1 MHLTIYGPS
10 QELRRI
16 GSSNMK
22 GTFNLMIKHIIKNR
36 FWIITGAELITVA
49 FMFSIG
55 FSVLDVHI
63 PASFQLVAQP
73 SFRLI
78 VIAIGVAMIVQS
90 VWDITWYYIR
100 EVTRLAA
107 AGIVGMM
114 MSAFLLS
121 DLNILHITLV
131 PLGLMFLLVRIL
143 IDLLTDN
150 TLFKVR
156 R

>member
-1 MHLTIYGPS
+1 MV
-10 QELRRI
+10 
-16 GSSNMK
+16 
-22 GTFNLMIKHIIKNR
+22 KHIIKNK
-36 FWIITGAELITVA
+36 FWIITGAELITIA

-55 FSVLDVHI
+55 FSVIDIHV
-63 PASFQLVAQP
+63 PASFQLVAHP
-73 SFRLI
+73 SFRLL

-90 VWDITWYYIR
+90 IWDITWYYIR

-107 AGIVGMM
+107 AGVVGMM

-121 DLNILHITLV
+121 DLNTLHITLV

>member
-1 MHLTIYGPS
+1 
-10 QELRRI
+10 
-16 GSSNMK
+16 
-22 GTFNLMIKHIIKNR
+22 MIKHIIKNK
-36 FWIITGAELITVA
+36 FWIITGAELITIA

-55 FSVLDVHI
+55 FSVIDIHV
-63 PASFQLVAQP
+63 PASFQLVAHP
-73 SFRLI
+73 SFRLL

-90 VWDITWYYIR
+90 IWDITWYYIR

-107 AGIVGMM
+107 AGVVGMM

-121 DLNILHITLV
+121 DLNTLHITLV

>member
-1 MHLTIYGPS
+1 
-10 QELRRI
+10 
-16 GSSNMK
+16 
-22 GTFNLMIKHIIKNR
+22 MIKHIIKNK
-36 FWIITGAELITVA
+36 FWIITGAELITIA

-55 FSVLDVHI
+55 FSVIDIHV
-63 PASFQLVAQP
+63 PASFQLVAHP
-73 SFRLI
+73 SFRLL

-107 AGIVGMM
+107 AVVVGMM

-121 DLNILHITLV
+121 DLNTLHITLV

>member
-1 MHLTIYGPS
+1 ML
-10 QELRRI
+10 
-16 GSSNMK
+16 
-22 GTFNLMIKHIIKNR
+22 KHIIKNK
-36 FWIITGAELITVA
+36 FWIITGAELITIA

-55 FSVLDVHI
+55 FSVIDIHV
-63 PASFQLVAQP
+63 PASFQLVAHP
-73 SFRLI
+73 SFRLL

-90 VWDITWYYIR
+90 IWDITWYYIR

-107 AGIVGMM
+107 AGVVGMM

-121 DLNILHITLV
+121 DLNTLHITLV

>member
-1 MHLTIYGPS
+1 
-10 QELRRI
+10 
-16 GSSNMK
+16 
-22 GTFNLMIKHIIKNR
+22 MIKHIIKNK
-36 FWIITGAELITVA
+36 FWIITGAELITIA

-55 FSVLDVHI
+55 FSVIDIHV
-63 PASFQLVAQP
+63 PASFQLVAHP
-73 SFRLI
+73 SFRLL
-78 VIAIGVAMIVQS
+78 VIAIGVQS

-107 AGIVGMM
+107 AGVVGMM

-121 DLNILHITLV
+121 DLNTLHITLV

>member
-1 MHLTIYGPS
+1 ML
-10 QELRRI
+10 
-16 GSSNMK
+16 
-22 GTFNLMIKHIIKNR
+22 KHIIKNK
-36 FWIITGAELITVA
+36 FWIINCAELITIA

-55 FSVLDVHI
+55 FSVIDIHV
-63 PASFQLVAQP
+63 PASFQLVAHP
-73 SFRLI
+73 SFRLL
-78 VIAIGVAMIVQS
+78 VIADGVAMIVQS

-107 AGIVGMM
+107 AGVVGMM
-114 MSAFLLS
+114 MGAFLLS
-121 DLNILHITLV
+121 DLNTLHITLV

>member
-1 MHLTIYGPS
+1 ML
-10 QELRRI
+10 
-16 GSSNMK
+16 
-22 GTFNLMIKHIIKNR
+22 KHIIKNK
-36 FWIITGAELITVA
+36 FWIITGAELITIA

-55 FSVLDVHI
+55 FSVIDIHV
-63 PASFQLVAQP
+63 PASFRLVAHP
-73 SFRLI
+73 SFRLL
-78 VIAIGVAMIVQS
+78 VIADGVAMIVQS

-107 AGIVGMM
+107 AGVVGMM
-114 MSAFLLS
+114 MGAFLLS
-121 DLNILHITLV
+121 DLNTLHITLV

>member
-1 MHLTIYGPS
+1 
-10 QELRRI
+10 
-16 GSSNMK
+16 
-22 GTFNLMIKHIIKNR
+22 MIKHIIKNK
-36 FWIITGAELITVA
+36 FWIITGAELITIA

-55 FSVLDVHI
+55 FSVIDIHV
-63 PASFQLVAQP
+63 PASFQLVAHP
-73 SFRLI
+73 SFRLL
-78 VIAIGVAMIVQS
+78 VIADGVTMIVQS

-107 AGIVGMM
+107 AGVVGMM
-114 MSAFLLS
+114 MGAFLLS
-121 DLNILHITLV
+121 DLNTLHITLV

>member
-1 MHLTIYGPS
+1 
-10 QELRRI
+10 
-16 GSSNMK
+16 
-22 GTFNLMIKHIIKNR
+22 MIKHIIKNK
-36 FWIITGAELITVA
+36 FWIITGAELITIA

-55 FSVLDVHI
+55 FSVIDIHV
-63 PASFQLVAQP
+63 PASFQLVAHP
-73 SFRLI
+73 SFRLL

-107 AGIVGMM
+107 AGVVGMM

-121 DLNILHITLV
+121 DLNTLHITLV

>member
-1 MHLTIYGPS
+1 ML
-10 QELRRI
+10 
-16 GSSNMK
+16 
-22 GTFNLMIKHIIKNR
+22 KHIIKNK
-36 FWIITGAELITVA
+36 FWIITGAELITIA

-55 FSVLDVHI
+55 FSVIDIHV
-63 PASFQLVAQP
+63 PASFQLVAHP
-73 SFRLI
+73 SFRLL

-107 AGIVGMM
+107 AGVVGMM

-121 DLNILHITLV
+121 DLNTLHITLV

>member
-1 MHLTIYGPS
+1 
-10 QELRRI
+10 
-16 GSSNMK
+16 
-22 GTFNLMIKHIIKNR
+22 MIKHIIKNK
-36 FWIITGAELITVA
+36 FWIITGAELITIA

-55 FSVLDVHI
+55 FSVIDIHV
-63 PASFQLVAQP
+63 PASFQLVAHP
-73 SFRLI
+73 SFRLL

-107 AGIVGMM
+107 AGVVGMM

-121 DLNILHITLV
+121 DLNTLHITLV

-143 IDLLTDN
+143 IDLLADN

>member
-1 MHLTIYGPS
+1 ML
-10 QELRRI
+10 
-16 GSSNMK
+16 
-22 GTFNLMIKHIIKNR
+22 KHIIKNK
-36 FWIITGAELITVA
+36 FWIITGAELITIA

-55 FSVLDVHI
+55 FSVIDIHV
-63 PASFQLVAQP
+63 PASFQLVAHP
-73 SFRLI
+73 SFRLL

-90 VWDITWYYIR
+90 VWDINWYYIR

-107 AGIVGMM
+107 AGVVGMM

-121 DLNILHITLV
+121 DLNTLHITLV

>member
-1 MHLTIYGPS
+1 ML
-10 QELRRI
+10 
-16 GSSNMK
+16 
-22 GTFNLMIKHIIKNR
+22 KHIIKNK
-36 FWIITGAELITVA
+36 FWIITGAELITIA

-55 FSVLDVHI
+55 FSVIDIHV
-63 PASFQLVAQP
+63 PASFQLVAHS
-73 SFRLI
+73 SFRLL

-107 AGIVGMM
+107 AGVVGMM

-121 DLNILHITLV
+121 DLNTLHITLV

>member
-1 MHLTIYGPS
+1 MVVRPQYGRLF
-10 QELRRI
+10 QLIIKLRRI
-16 GSSNMK
+16 D
-22 GTFNLMIKHIIKNR
+22 LLKHIIKNR
-36 FWIITGAELITVA
+36 FWIITGAELITIA

-55 FSVLDVHI
+55 FSVIDIHV
-63 PASFQLVAQP
+63 PASFQLVAHS
-73 SFRLI
+73 SFRLL
-78 VIAIGVAMIVQS
+78 VIADGVAMIVQS

-107 AGIVGMM
+107 AGVVGMM

-121 DLNILHITLV
+121 DLNTLHITLV

>member
-1 MHLTIYGPS
+1 
-10 QELRRI
+10 
-16 GSSNMK
+16 
-22 GTFNLMIKHIIKNR
+22 MIKHIIKNK
-36 FWIITGAELITVA
+36 FWIITGAELITIA

-55 FSVLDVHI
+55 FSVIDIHV
-63 PASFQLVAQP
+63 PASFQLVAHP
-73 SFRLI
+73 SFRLL
-78 VIAIGVAMIVQS
+78 VIADGVTMIVQS

-107 AGIVGMM
+107 AGVVGMM
-114 MSAFLLS
+114 MGAFLLS
-121 DLNILHITLV
+121 DLNTLHITLV
-131 PLGLMFLLVRIL
+131 PLGLMFLLARIL

>member
-1 MHLTIYGPS
+1 
-10 QELRRI
+10 
-16 GSSNMK
+16 
-22 GTFNLMIKHIIKNR
+22 
-36 FWIITGAELITVA
+36 
-49 FMFSIG
+49 MFSIG

-78 VIAIGVAMIVQS
+78 VIAIGVVMIVQS
-90 VWDITWYYIR
+90 IWDINWYYIR
-100 EVTRLAA
+100 EITRLAA
-107 AGIVGMM
+107 AGVVGMM

-121 DLNILHITLV
+121 DLNTLHITLV

>member
-1 MHLTIYGPS
+1 
-10 QELRRI
+10 
-16 GSSNMK
+16 
-22 GTFNLMIKHIIKNR
+22 MIKHIIKNK
-36 FWIITGAELITVA
+36 FWIITGAELITIA

-55 FSVLDVHI
+55 FSVLDIHV
-63 PASFQLVAQP
+63 PASFQLVAHP
-73 SFRLI
+73 SFRLL
-78 VIAIGVAMIVQS
+78 VIADGVAMIVQS

-107 AGIVGMM
+107 AGVVGMM

-121 DLNILHITLV
+121 DLNTLHITLV
-131 PLGLMFLLVRIL
+131 PLGLMFLLARIL

>member
-1 MHLTIYGPS
+1 L
-10 QELRRI
+10 
-16 GSSNMK
+16 
-22 GTFNLMIKHIIKNR
+22 IKHIIKNK
-36 FWIITGAELITVA
+36 FWIITGAELITIA

-55 FSVLDVHI
+55 FSVIDIHV
-63 PASFQLVAQP
+63 PASFQLVAHP
-73 SFRLI
+73 SFRLL

-107 AGIVGMM
+107 AGVVGMM

-121 DLNILHITLV
+121 DLNTLHITLV

>member
-1 MHLTIYGPS
+1 ML
-10 QELRRI
+10 
-16 GSSNMK
+16 
-22 GTFNLMIKHIIKNR
+22 KHIIKNK
-36 FWIITGAELITVA
+36 FWIITGAELITIA

-55 FSVLDVHI
+55 FSVINIHV
-63 PASFQLVAQP
+63 PASFQLVAHP
-73 SFRLI
+73 SFRLLVI
-78 VIAIGVAMIVQS
+78 VDGVAMIVQS

-107 AGIVGMM
+107 AGVVGMM

-121 DLNILHITLV
+121 DLNTLHITLV

>member
-1 MHLTIYGPS
+1 
-10 QELRRI
+10 
-16 GSSNMK
+16 
-22 GTFNLMIKHIIKNR
+22 MIKHIIKNK
-36 FWIITGAELITVA
+36 FWIITGAELITIA

-55 FSVLDVHI
+55 FSVIDIHV
-63 PASFQLVAQP
+63 PASFQLVAHP
-73 SFRLI
+73 SFRLL

-90 VWDITWYYIR
+90 VWDITWYYIC

-107 AGIVGMM
+107 AGVVGMM

-121 DLNILHITLV
+121 DLNTLHITLI

>member
-1 MHLTIYGPS
+1 ML
-10 QELRRI
+10 
-16 GSSNMK
+16 
-22 GTFNLMIKHIIKNR
+22 KHIIKNK
-36 FWIITGAELITVA
+36 FWIITGAELITIA

-55 FSVLDVHI
+55 FSVIDIHV
-63 PASFQLVAQP
+63 PASFQLVAHP
-73 SFRLI
+73 SFRLL
-78 VIAIGVAMIVQS
+78 VIADGVAMIVQS

-107 AGIVGMM
+107 AGVVGMM
-114 MSAFLLS
+114 MGAFLLS
-121 DLNILHITLV
+121 DLNTLHITLV

>member
-1 MHLTIYGPS
+1 L
-10 QELRRI
+10 L
-16 GSSNMK
+16 
-22 GTFNLMIKHIIKNR
+22 KHIIKNK
-36 FWIITGAELITVA
+36 FWIITGAELITIA

-55 FSVLDVHI
+55 FSVIDIHV
-63 PASFQLVAQP
+63 PASFQLVAHP
-73 SFRLI
+73 SFRLL
-78 VIAIGVAMIVQS
+78 VIADGVAMIVQS

-107 AGIVGMM
+107 AGVVGMM
-114 MSAFLLS
+114 MGAFLLS
-121 DLNILHITLV
+121 DLNTLHITLV

>member
-1 MHLTIYGPS
+1 ML
-10 QELRRI
+10 
-16 GSSNMK
+16 
-22 GTFNLMIKHIIKNR
+22 KHIIKNK
-36 FWIITGAELITVA
+36 FWIITGAELITIA

-55 FSVLDVHI
+55 FSVIDIHV
-63 PASFQLVAQP
+63 PASFQLVAHP
-73 SFRLI
+73 SFRLL
-78 VIAIGVAMIVQS
+78 VIADGVAMIVQS

-100 EVTRLAA
+100 QVTRLAA
-107 AGIVGMM
+107 AGVVGMM
-114 MSAFLLS
+114 MGAFLLS
-121 DLNILHITLV
+121 DLNTLHITLV

>member
-1 MHLTIYGPS
+1 ML
-10 QELRRI
+10 
-16 GSSNMK
+16 
-22 GTFNLMIKHIIKNR
+22 KHIIKNR
-36 FWIITGAELITVA
+36 FWIITGAELITIA

-55 FSVLDVHI
+55 FSVIDIHV
-63 PASFQLVAQP
+63 PASFQLVAHP
-73 SFRLI
+73 SFRLL

-107 AGIVGMM
+107 AGVVGMM

-121 DLNILHITLV
+121 DLNTLHITLV